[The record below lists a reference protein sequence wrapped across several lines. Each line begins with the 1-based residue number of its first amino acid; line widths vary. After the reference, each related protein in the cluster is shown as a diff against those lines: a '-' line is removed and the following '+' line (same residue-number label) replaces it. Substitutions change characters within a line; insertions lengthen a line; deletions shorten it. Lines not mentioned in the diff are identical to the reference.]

1 FSDPPS
7 PLPPFSVPSSTPS
20 SASGPTCSIR
30 CSSSCP
36 VESID
41 FGGAR
46 KSDETDRPHG
56 PENNRSKK
64 PPQTFEPPTPS
75 VKVGSRQ
82 RASIPRPAVYETA
95 ALPGLAMAAFA
106 RPPSQR

>member
-1 FSDPPS
+1 ANGSMDGQFARCTTAMPHTGTVSSAPPLSPPS
-7 PLPPFSVPSSTPS
+7 ASVPTFY
-20 SASGPTCSIR
+20 IR

-41 FGGAR
+41 FGGAM
-46 KSDETDRPHG
+46 KSNETDRPHG
-56 PENNRSKK
+56 SENNRSKK

-95 ALPGLAMAAFA
+95 ALPG
-106 RPPSQR
+106 